1 MTNQIPTTVVGSR
14 PYIVLNNQGE
24 TVQLELTKATHILG
38 RPGGQADLKVPNWP
52 IMSREHAVLQQ
63 KGSDYYIYDGYN
75 SKPSTNGLFLGRTRV
90 NLVDGLQ
97 LNNGMELRI
106 GQNPKDEIILTYF
119 NPMSSQSAVPPSQPS
134 YSLTK
139 FPFLIGRDPVNANLH
154 LESPVISRRHASI
167 EPAGSGKY
175 LLQDFSTNGV
185 FVNNQRVQDK
195 AHLSDGDTIRIG
207 PYILVLRGDRLQILD
222 RGNQIR
228 LDAENLVRDVKDEKG
243 QPKRLLDHID
253 LAIEPGHF
261 VALVGGSGTGKSTLM
276 KTLLGINPTDSGKV
290 YLNGDDLRQNFNMYR
305 NQIGYVPQDDIIH
318 GQLTVTEVLTYA
330 AKLRLPPDIH
340 VQELIK
346 KTLSEI
352 EMFAHRDKLVSKLSG
367 GQRKRVSIGVE
378 LLADPKLFFLDEPTS
393 GLDPGLD
400 KKMMELLRKLADQG
414 RTIILVTHATANITL
429 CDRVVFMGSG
439 GRLCYFGPP
448 KEAFQFF
455 QITTGNFA
463 DIYNQL
469 EDQTKVEKW
478 ANDFANSP
486 YYGRYITNYISSQN
500 QTGQNSANQNQI
512 PAKKPAKPKQVKA
525 SPWQQLSIL
534 TQRYLKLSLRD
545 PLNLGLSL
553 LTAPVGIALMTLA
566 LPDKNPL
573 IIGEPE
579 PSLAPLALKVLFVF
593 TCAALWVGLSA
604 SLQEIVKEAAIYF
617 RERLVNLGL
626 GAYLGSKAIVLGLL
640 ALGQT
645 ALITGTILLVF
656 KPPEPELI
664 SWSLGLSIT
673 TFLSLFTCMSL
684 GLLISALAKNSA
696 QANSTLPLLLLPQ
709 IIFSGVLFKMEGVAE
724 KISWLMLSRWSVGA
738 YGALV
743 NVNAM
748 VPDPKKCMVPDPEKY
763 IDCCKE
769 PIPLPFEPTPI
780 YDATWHNLAS
790 NWGFLL
796 LHTGIYL
803 GLTLWVQKRKDI

>member
-24 TVQLELTKATHILG
+24 TVRLELTKATHILG

-75 SKPSTNGLFLGRTRV
+75 GKPSTNGLFLGRTRV
-90 NLVDGLQ
+90 NLVDGL
-97 LNNGMELRI
+97 LLTNGMELRI

-119 NPMSSQSAVPPSQPS
+119 NPMSSQAAVPPSQPS
-134 YSLTK
+134 YSLTT

-154 LESPVISRRHASI
+154 LESPIISRRHASI

-175 LLQDFSTNGV
+175 LLKDFSTNGV

-195 AHLSDGDTIRIG
+195 ADLTDGDTIKIG
-207 PYILVLRGDRLQILD
+207 PYTLVLRGDRLQILD

-228 LDAENLVRDVKDEKG
+228 LDAENLVQDAKDEKG
-243 QPKRLLDHID
+243 QPKRLLDRIN

-318 GQLTVTEVLTYA
+318 GQLTVKEVLTYA
-330 AKLRLPPDIH
+330 AKLRLPPDIR
-340 VQELIK
+340 VQELIE
-346 KTLSEI
+346 KTLKDI
-352 EMFAHRDKLVSKLSG
+352 EMFAHQDELVSKLSG

-400 KKMMELLRKLADQG
+400 KKMMQLLRKLADQG

-429 CDRVVFMGSG
+429 CDRVVFMGTG

-455 QITTGNFA
+455 QITTGDFA

-469 EDQTKVEKW
+469 EDETKVKRW
-478 ANDFANSP
+478 AKEFSESP
-486 YYGRYITNYISSQN
+486 YYGRYITNYISIQN
-500 QTGQNSANQNQI
+500 QTGQNSPNQNQI

-525 SPWQQLSIL
+525 SPWQQLAIL

-545 PLNLGLSL
+545 PVNLGLSL

-573 IIGEPE
+573 IGEPE

-645 ALITGTILLVF
+645 VLITGTILLGF

-664 SWSLGLSIT
+664 SWPLGLFIT
-673 TFLSLFTCMSL
+673 TFLSLFTCISL
-684 GLLISALAKNSA
+684 GLLVSALAKNSA

-709 IIFSGVLFKMEGVAE
+709 IVFSGVLFKMEGVAE
-724 KISWLMLSRWSVGA
+724 KISWLTLSRWSVGA

-748 VPDPKKCMVPDPEKY
+748 VPDPEKY
-763 IDCCKE
+763 IDYYGE
-769 PIPLPFEPTPI
+769 RIPLPFEPTPV
-780 YDATWHNLAS
+780 YDATWQNLAT

-796 LHTGIYL
+796 FHTGIYL
-803 GLTLWVQKRKDI
+803 GLTWWVQKRKDIL

>member
-24 TVQLELTKATHILG
+24 TVQLELTKPTHILG
-38 RPGGQADLKVPNWP
+38 RPGGQADLIVPNWP
-52 IMSREHAVLQQ
+52 IMSREHAVLRQI
-63 KGSDYYIYDGYN
+63 GSDYHIYDGYQN
-75 SKPSTNGLFLGRTRV
+75 KPSTNGLFLGRTRV
-90 NLVDGLQ
+90 NLADGLQ
-97 LNNGMELRI
+97 LTNGMELRI

-119 NPMSSQSAVPPSQPS
+119 NPMGNQAAVPPSQPS
-134 YSLTK
+134 YSLTQ

-175 LLQDFSTNGV
+175 LLQDYSTNGV

-195 AHLSDGDTIRIG
+195 ANLGDGDTIRIG

-228 LDAENLVRDVKDEKG
+228 LDAQNLVRDVKDKKG
-243 QPKRLLDHID
+243 QPKRLLDRIN

-276 KTLLGINPTDSGKV
+276 KTLLGINPTNEGKV
-290 YLNGDDLRQNFNMYR
+290 YLNGDDLQQNFNMYR

-330 AKLRLPPDIH
+330 AKLRLPPDIN
-340 VQELIK
+340 VRELIE

-352 EMFAHRDKLVSKLSG
+352 EMSDRRDELVSNLSG

-400 KKMMELLRKLADQG
+400 KKMMQLLRKLADQG

-429 CDRVVFMGSG
+429 CDRVVFMGVG

-455 QITTGNFA
+455 QIKTGDFA

-469 EDQTKVEKW
+469 EDKNKVKKW
-478 ANDFANSP
+478 ADKFSNST
-486 YYGRYITNYISSQN
+486 YYSRYITNYISSQN
-500 QTGQNSANQNQI
+500 QTGQNYANQNQSS
-512 PAKKPAKPKQVKA
+512 AKKPAKPKQVKA

-573 IIGEPE
+573 IGEPE

-593 TCAALWVGLSA
+593 TCAALWVGLSS

-645 ALITGTILLVF
+645 ALITGTILLGF

-748 VPDPKKCMVPDPEKY
+748 VPDPEKY
-763 IDCCKE
+763 IDYYGE
-769 PIPLPFEPTPI
+769 RIPLPFDPTPI
-780 YDATWHNLAS
+780 YDATWQNLAS